1 LGYAYG
7 DFPAHNGLWDMA
19 EKTAHSCLARM
30 ALVPRVLEARGL
42 DVTPPMIAKLRAI
55 GDHESVAILELI
67 LREEVAHVAAGS
79 RWFVW
84 CCERDG
90 LPPRTTFAALI
101 DGVAKGSIRGPF
113 NRDARLAAG
122 FDEAELRM
130 IENLAA
136 LP

>member
-1 LGYAYG
+1 
-7 DFPAHNGLWDMA
+7 
-19 EKTAHSCLARM
+19 M

-42 DVTPPMIAKLRAI
+42 DVTPAMIIKLRAI

-67 LREEVAHVAAGS
+67 LREEVGHVAAGS

-90 LPPRTTFAALI
+90 LPPQTTFAALI

-130 IENLAA
+130 IETLAA